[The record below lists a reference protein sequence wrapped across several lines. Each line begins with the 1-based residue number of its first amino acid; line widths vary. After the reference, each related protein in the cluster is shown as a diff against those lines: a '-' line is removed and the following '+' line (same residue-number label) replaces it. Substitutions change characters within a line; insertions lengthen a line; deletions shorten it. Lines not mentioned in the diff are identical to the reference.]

1 MTVQVTRKH
10 EIIMWLEAYPMVKV
24 ELELCNGCGLCVR
37 DCPVG
42 CITVADKKAII
53 GAGCSACGV
62 CTKVCPKGAAQ
73 KVEEVVPNTITCTS
87 CPVQCQI
94 QAGFNGACL
103 RYTNQSGTLVRNR
116 ELVDTVPEPGYQA
129 REIDWPL
136 ITAIGAGTEYP
147 DPRPAPYIVQGRRG
161 DIEVVTVVTEAPLSY
176 SGIKVKIDTN
186 FHIGEEG
193 AKVRRDGR
201 VVGMVDTEEYGS
213 KMLSIGGANLLTG
226 SSGFIAARTI
236 VDIANGRRVI
246 LKVDSGSKLELQVG
260 CRPVIDGEED
270 TTMRVGCGSATVG
283 LFATHLKGAV
293 DEAIILDHHIVGLF
307 SEHRAG
313 QEVGMTYSGVV
324 PTGRKSTD
332 GRYFGDHG
340 IGWGGTAITNPRDAI
355 KSINMKIARAGMRIL
370 VTETTARK
378 AALFEVQQ
386 DGGVQEVFLTP
397 EVKGVIQLIASNCEE
412 ARVSAIYTGG
422 TGGSARAGVT
432 TLPVELTRAVHRG
445 EVKLSI
451 GGAPAMLLPGGG
463 INFMADV
470 EKVVAPDAF
479 YWTPTPATIAPV
491 EYTMELKT
499 YERIGGHLS
508 RLRRAQDLVGGD

>member
-1 MTVQVTRKH
+1 
-10 EIIMWLEAYPMVKV
+10 MVKV

-37 DCPVG
+37 DCPLG
-42 CITVADKKAII
+42 CMRLEDKKAVA
-53 GAGCSACGV
+53 GAGCSSCGV
-62 CTKVCPKGAAQ
+62 CTRVCPKGAAQ
-73 KVEEVVPNTITCTS
+73 KVEDIIPGAVTCTS

-94 QAGFNGACL
+94 QEGFNGACL
-103 RYTNQSGTLVRNR
+103 RYTNQGGSLVRNR
-116 ELVDTVPEPGYQA
+116 ELVAAVPEPERHA
-129 REIDWPL
+129 RQIEWPL
-136 ITAIGAGTEYP
+136 VAAIGAGTEYP
-147 DPRPAPYIVQGRRG
+147 DPRPAPYIVQGQRG
-161 DIEVVTVVTEAPLSY
+161 GIEVVTVVTEAPLSY

-193 AKVRRDGR
+193 AKVRRNGL

-226 SSGFIAARTI
+226 SSGFIVARTI
-236 VDIANGRRVI
+236 VDIANGRRVT
-246 LKVDSGSKLELQVG
+246 LKVDGGSKLELQVG
-260 CRPVIDGEED
+260 SRPVIDGEED
-270 TTMRVGCGSATVG
+270 SAMRVGCGSATVG
-283 LFATHLKGAV
+283 LFATHLKGVV
-293 DEAIILDHHIVGLF
+293 DEAIILDHHIIGLF

-313 QEVGMTYSGVV
+313 QEVGMAYSGVA

-332 GRYFGDHG
+332 GRYFGEHG
-340 IGWGGTAITNPRDAI
+340 SGWGGTAINNPRDAI
-355 KSINMKIARAGMRIL
+355 KSVNMATARAGMRIL

-378 AALFEVQQ
+378 AALFEVQP
-386 DGGVQEVFLTP
+386 DGGVQEVSLTP

-422 TGGSARAGVT
+422 AGGSARAGVT

-445 EVKLSI
+445 EVKLTI
-451 GGAPAMLLPGGG
+451 GGATAMLLPGGG
-463 INFMADV
+463 INFMVDV
-470 EKVVAPDAF
+470 EKVVAPGAF

-508 RLRRAQDLVGGD
+508 RLRPAEGLAGENG